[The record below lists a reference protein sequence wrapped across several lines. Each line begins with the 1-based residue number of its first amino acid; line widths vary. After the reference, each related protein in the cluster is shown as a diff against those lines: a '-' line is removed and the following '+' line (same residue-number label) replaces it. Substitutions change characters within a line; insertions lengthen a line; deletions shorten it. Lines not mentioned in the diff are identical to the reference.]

1 MKIIEKSMLSKS
13 EQDKLINEVEILS
26 ELDHPYIMKIIEFCD
41 EKNSFYIITE
51 LFEGKE
57 LFEKII
63 EQENNT
69 FSEKDA
75 AKIFK

>member
-26 ELDHPYIMKIIEFCD
+26 ELDHPYIMKIIEFYD

-63 EQENNT
+63 E
-69 FSEKDA
+69 
-75 AKIFK
+75 